1 VGTLTRVSVNSTHWP
16 VIPREVPVTGHVVKV
31 GRFKAEQDPHKLL
44 LLSYRIGRWD
54 LLVIPPQASAAKA
67 ARLMASATDTG
78 LRLTASALVAA
89 DAAQANIAEQRP
101 QEDQWE
107 SEGGTTS
114 VATTTSPAGPQ
125 PTHSYGV

>member
-16 VIPREVPVTGHVVKV
+16 VIPREVSVTGHVVKV